1 MTTIAAYKAEAE
13 VASSSAA
20 AVVVILV
27 LVAFLAVVEREEVGM
42 VPPDQDGAWTQ
53 LPRGGP
59 GGPRPRGW
67 GALWWCVSC
76 DIF

>member
-13 VASSSAA
+13 VASSS

-27 LVAFLAVVEREEVGM
+27 LVAFLAVVEREEVGMGM